1 MGKYKVFYPGVYSD
15 EEKQIL
21 AAYKAQKDA
30 LNNRGDVSV
39 DDLVH
44 DRLPKD
50 TPGLGRAEVV
60 SKKTM
65 MSNYLQ
71 ADQNNP
77 LYFDKNYA
85 AVGPYGDIVAFPI
98 MVAHDGAFFDA
109 MPYQLRDTLTI
120 SGLTHDFD
128 ILKPVYEGDTLY
140 YITDEQTYT
149 DITPAGGSEFR
160 TFDIT
165 GKGRVYNQKGEL
177 VCRGRSRV
185 KESLRI
191 LTEGSTTPKMVNQDC
206 SDWWAMAPVHYV
218 TDDDWDTI
226 REYWKNEHV
235 QGDKPLYWEDVKVGD
250 QLVPG
255 VDGPFQQIQV
265 GPPMMPMPDD
275 DGNLPDL
282 DALPPMSPPVQ
293 EDVEYDRNDYKNLRN
308 LMADP
313 ETFAQLVRSE
323 VDGCYYK
330 PEDLPKAGRK
340 RSIIMNFHAR
350 DTAFRTISNWY
361 GDHGQIRNVKWRI
374 MRKTPGYDTP
384 EYPDDPKSFVADVP
398 IAADPNLD
406 HWYDH
411 QQHGLQHDWLITRG
425 DVTRKYVQ
433 NGEHLVELQW
443 WISRL
448 FGRVYEEG
456 VTIIRLPSRDDNAH
470 IGKYAVK
477 VTTPRGENDV
487 TLVFNEK
494 TGYII
499 SVGVAPM
506 QNLVI
511 HGDRFSFD
519 GNMGPGLWHFS
530 GQFDGDAIHA
540 EARHDELP
548 DVSTVVGQ
556 KDDTLD
562 VSALVEKANAGCPAE
577 PLHKH

>member
-1 MGKYKVFYPGVYSD
+1 MEKYKTVYPGVYT
-15 EEKQIL
+15 EAEKAVL

-30 LNNRGDVSV
+30 LNNRGEISV
-39 DDLVH
+39 DDLIH
-44 DRLPKD
+44 ERLPKD

-60 SKKTM
+60 SQKTM

-85 AVGPYGDIVAFPI
+85 AVSPYGDIIAFPI

-109 MPYQLRDTLTI
+109 MPYELRDTLTI

-128 ILKPVYEGDTLY
+128 ILAPVYEGDTLY

-191 LTEGSTTPKMVNQDC
+191 LSEGSAPKKMVNQDC
-206 SDWWAMAPVHYV
+206 PDWWSMAPVHYV
-218 TDDDWDTI
+218 TDGDWERI
-226 REYWKNEHV
+226 RDYWSKEQV

-250 QLVPG
+250 QLTPG
-255 VDGPFQQIQV
+255 VDGPFMQVQV
-265 GPPMMPMPDD
+265 GAPMMPPPDA

-282 DALPPMSPPVQ
+282 DALPPGPPPEQ
-293 EDVEYDRNDYKNLRN
+293 EGVEYRREDYLNSRN

-313 ETFAQLVRSE
+313 ETFAQLVRSDI
-323 VDGCYYK
+323 DGCWYR

-361 GDHGQIRNVKWRI
+361 GDHGRITNIKWRI

-384 EYPDDPKSFVADVP
+384 EYPDDPRSFVADLPV
-398 IAADPNLD
+398 AADPNLD

-411 QQHGLQHDWLITRG
+411 QQHGLQYDWLITRG
-425 DVTRKYVQ
+425 YVTRKYVK
-433 NGEHLVELQW
+433 NGEHYVTLQW

-456 VTIIRLPSRDDNAH
+456 EATVRLPSRDDNAH
-470 IGKYAVK
+470 IGRYAAR

-487 TLVFNEK
+487 TFVFNEK
-494 TGYII
+494 NGFII
-499 SVGVAPM
+499 SMGVSQM
-506 QNLVI
+506 KNLKI
-511 HGDRFSFD
+511 RGDSFSFD
-519 GNMGPGLWHFS
+519 GNMGPGLWHFTGS
-530 GQFDGDAIHA
+530 FDGDRLKA

-548 DVSTVVGQ
+548 DVSTVDGIR
-556 KDDTLD
+556 DDSLD
-562 VSALVEKANAGCPAE
+562 IAAIVKKVSGEGPGG
-577 PLHKH
+577 PPPGS